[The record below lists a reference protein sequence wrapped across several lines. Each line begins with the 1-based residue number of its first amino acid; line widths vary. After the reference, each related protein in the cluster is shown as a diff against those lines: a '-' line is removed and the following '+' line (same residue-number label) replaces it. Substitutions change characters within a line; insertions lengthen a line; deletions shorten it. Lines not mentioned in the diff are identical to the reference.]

1 MQIVK
6 LATCINNND
15 PAGLN
20 RIRYIDYTD
29 TVSAKESSR
38 NYEDWDENDPFV
50 AGPFLPTN
58 MNHVPEI
65 NQAVRI
71 IRYNTEKTTVNA
83 EYIAGPFTTNYDFQS
98 QTYAQQTTTTTFNQ
112 AGKKPKNILN
122 KDGELPPDSKN
133 AFAKNK
139 HFGIDGKYGSDV
151 IFTDNGIV
159 LRGGKLLTKESATQ
173 KERKKIADFPIVSKK
188 VAKLQL
194 KKFPQKKIPVTEK
207 NPRTVYENANLKY
220 IIEYS
225 VNSITNPTILDF
237 YIIQVTSQYEYLLKS
252 NSFTEFTVIPSGTT
266 SLLNIDNTT
275 TTPTFSKDLTQ
286 EDPNWSSLSISG
298 KISDVCS
305 EIRTKLLSIQSEGLN
320 GEALNGV
327 IPAAVQQKFSNPEKD
342 LKDVYPFYFRPTS
355 EFRKRPVSN
364 DTEMNLK
371 QSILSGVKLSGN
383 GPTESGL
390 VWSRESFRAPSSEV
404 IDEVTKLKTDTG
416 TREQTFASLVGDR
429 LYLLSMDTNFT
440 GVPIDFTQL
449 DSYEYSQDDYL
460 NKIDPNTYA
469 LVRGEILLEFLRAMY
484 NVLSTH
490 VHNIN
495 KPYARSDYDAHNI
508 MEDLFNKLE
517 NDLLNKSIRTN

>member
-6 LATCINNND
+6 LAICINNND

-29 TVSAKESSR
+29 NVGAKESSR
-38 NYEDWDENDPFV
+38 NYEDWDVNDPFI

-159 LRGGKLLTKESATQ
+159 LRGGKLLTKESATK
-173 KERKKIADFPIVSKK
+173 KERKKISDYPIVSKK

-194 KKFPQKKIPVTEK
+194 KKFPQKKVPTNEK
-207 NPRTVYENANLKY
+207 TNREVFENANLKY

-225 VNSITNPTILDF
+225 VNSITNPTMLDF
-237 YIIQVTSQYEYLLKS
+237 YVRQVTSQYEYLLKS

-266 SLLNIDNTT
+266 NLLNIDNTT
-275 TTPTFSKDLTQ
+275 TTPTWSYDLTQ
-286 EDPNWSSLSISG
+286 EYPNWSSLSISE

-305 EIRTKLLSIQSEGLN
+305 EIRLKLLYIQSEGL
-320 GEALNGV
+320 GLV
-327 IPAAVQQKFSNPEKD
+327 MPVAVQQKFSNPEKD

-355 EFRKRPVSN
+355 EFRHRPVSN

-371 QSILSGVKLSGN
+371 QSILSGVKLGGEKS
-383 GPTESGL
+383 PIESGL
-390 VWSRESFRAPSSEV
+390 VWSQKQFNPPSNIVTEE
-404 IDEVTKLKTDTG
+404 ITKLKTDTG
-416 TREQTFASLVGDR
+416 TREQTFGSLVGDR
-429 LYLLSMDTNFT
+429 LYLLSMDTNLT

-449 DSYEYSQDDYL
+449 DSYEYTQEDYL

-469 LVRGEILLEFLRAMY
+469 LVRGEVLLEFLRAMY
-484 NVLSTH
+484 NVLTSH

-495 KPYARSDYDAHNI
+495 KPYARGDYDAHNI

>member
-6 LATCINNND
+6 LAICIDNND
-15 PAGLN
+15 PCGLN
-20 RIRYIDYTD
+20 RIRYSDYPGD
-29 TVSAKESSR
+29 VSPKESSR
-38 NYEDWDENDPFV
+38 KYEDWDENDPFI

-58 MNHVPEI
+58 MNHVPEEK
-65 NQAVRI
+65 QAVRI
-71 IRYNTEKTTVNA
+71 IRYNTEKTTINA

-122 KDGELPPDSKN
+122 KDGELPPESKN

-151 IFTDNGIV
+151 IFTDNGLV
-159 LRGGKLLTKESATQ
+159 LRGGKLLTKESATK
-173 KERKKIADFPIVSKK
+173 KERKKIADFPIVSQK

-194 KKFPQKKIPVTEK
+194 KKFPQKKIHETVPV
-207 NPRTVYENANLKY
+207 PITVYENATLKF

-237 YIIQVTSQYEYLLKS
+237 YIIQVTSQYEYLLKT

-266 SLLNIDNTT
+266 NLLNIDNTT
-275 TTPTFSKDLTQ
+275 TTPTWSYDLTQ
-286 EDPNWSSLSISG
+286 EDPNWSSLSISE
-298 KISDVCS
+298 KISNVCS
-305 EIRTKLLSIQSEGLN
+305 EIRLKLLYIQSEGLD
-320 GEALNGV
+320 V
-327 IPAAVQQKFSNPEKD
+327 VMPVAVKQKFSNPEKD
-342 LKDVYPFYFRPTS
+342 LKDIYPFYFRPTS

-371 QSILSGVKLSGN
+371 QSILSGVILSGK
-383 GPTESGL
+383 GPIESGL
-390 VWSRESFRAPSSEV
+390 VWSQSKFNAPSSV
-404 IDEVTKLKTDTG
+404 VVDEVTKLKTDTG

-440 GVPIDFTQL
+440 GVPIDFTKL
-449 DSYEYSQDDYL
+449 DSYEYTQDDYL
-460 NKIDPNTYA
+460 NKIDPNTYS
-469 LVRGEILLEFLRAMY
+469 LVRGEVLFAFLESMY
-484 NVLSTH
+484 NVLTSH

-495 KPYARSDYDAHNI
+495 LPYVQTGYDPHNI
-508 MEDLFNKLE
+508 MEDLFKKLK